1 MIEMLISFMESP
13 IIRYSLYEQIYDKF
27 LIPKEKFIFSVSN
40 YIADI
45 NFGSISYNLKNNLIF
60 YLNYLNSGKI
70 QKFDESGNFIGEFY
84 ANFINFSLYKN
95 YFKFNVPNDL
105 NLDIYFKFN
114 VHYESVIKNDLNLSL
129 GVFFSETFKNLNLNL
144 FFDYLGLNTPMI
156 FGINGNYENF
166 SINISYEL
174 GYNTIYNI
182 AYKTTISRSLNFY
195 ISYSNRYSDF
205 NISNDLITGFL
216 ASIEMNLK
224 KYKIGYGIRALSEYG
239 FLNTIQIAYE

>member
-27 LIPKEKFIFSVSN
+27 FIPKEKFIFSVSN

-95 YFKFNVPNDL
+95 YFKFNV
-105 NLDIYFKFN
+105 
-114 VHYESVIKNDLNLSL
+114 HYESIIKNDLNLSL
-129 GVFFSETFKNLNLNL
+129 GAYYSKTIKNINLNL
-144 FFDYLGLNTPMI
+144 FFDYFGLNTPII

-174 GYNTIYNI
+174 GYKTIYNI
-182 AYKTTISRSLNFY
+182 AYKKAISRSLNFY

-239 FLNTIQIAYE
+239 FINTIQVAYE

>member
-27 LIPKEKFIFSVSN
+27 FIPKEKFIFSVSN

-45 NFGSISYNLKNNLIF
+45 NFGSISYNLKSNLIF

-95 YFKFNVPNDL
+95 N
-105 NLDIYFKFN
+105 FKFN
-114 VHYESVIKNDLNLSL
+114 VHYESIIKNDLNLSL
-129 GVFFSETFKNLNLNL
+129 GVFFSETFKNINLNL
-144 FFDYLGLNTPMI
+144 FFDYFGLNTPII

-166 SINISYEL
+166 SISASYEL
-174 GYNTIYNI
+174 NYKTIYNI
-182 AYKTTISRSLNFY
+182 AYKKTISRSLILY

-205 NISNDLITGFL
+205 NISKDLLTGFL
-216 ASIEMNLK
+216 AGIEINFK
-224 KYKIGYGIRALSEYG
+224 KYKIGYGIRVLSEYG
-239 FLNTIQIAYE
+239 FINTIQVAYE

>member
-1 MIEMLISFMESP
+1 LEGKQKKDFMNMIEMLISFMESP

-70 QKFDESGNFIGEFY
+70 EKFDESGNFIGEFY

-95 YFKFNVPNDL
+95 YFKFNV
-105 NLDIYFKFN
+105 
-114 VHYESVIKNDLNLSL
+114 HYESIIKSDLNLSL

-144 FFDYLGLNTPMI
+144 FFDYLGLNTPII

-166 SINISYEL
+166 SISASYEL
-174 GYNTIYNI
+174 GYKTIYNI
-182 AYKTTISRSLNFY
+182 AYKTTISRNLILY

-205 NISNDLITGFL
+205 NISKDLLTGFL
-216 ASIEMNLK
+216 AGIEINFK

-239 FLNTIQIAYE
+239 FINTIQIAYE

>member
-27 LIPKEKFIFSVSN
+27 FIPKEKFIFSVSN

-70 QKFDESGNFIGEFY
+70 QKFDESGNFMGEFY
-84 ANFINFSLYKN
+84 ANFINLSLYKN
-95 YFKFNVPNDL
+95 YFKFNV
-105 NLDIYFKFN
+105 
-114 VHYESVIKNDLNLSL
+114 HYESIIKNDLNLSL

-144 FFDYLGLNTPMI
+144 FFDYLGLNTPII
-156 FGINGNYENF
+156 FGINGNYKNF
-166 SINISYEL
+166 NINISYEL
-174 GYNTIYNI
+174 GYKTIYNI
-182 AYKTTISRSLNFY
+182 AYKKTISRSLILY

-205 NISNDLITGFL
+205 NISKDLLTGFL
-216 ASIEMNLK
+216 AGIEINLK
-224 KYKIGYGIRALSEYG
+224 KYKIGYGIRVLSEYG
-239 FLNTIQIAYE
+239 FINTIQVAYE

>member
-95 YFKFNVPNDL
+95 YFKFNV
-105 NLDIYFKFN
+105 
-114 VHYESVIKNDLNLSL
+114 HYESIIKNDLNLSL
-129 GVFFSETFKNLNLNL
+129 GVFFSETFKNINLNL

-156 FGINGNYENF
+156 FGINGNYKNF
-166 SINISYEL
+166 SISASYEL
-174 GYNTIYNI
+174 NYKTIYNI
-182 AYKTTISRSLNFY
+182 AYKKTISRSLNFY

-239 FLNTIQIAYE
+239 FINTIQVAYE

>member
-27 LIPKEKFIFSVSN
+27 FIPKEKFIFSVSN

-70 QKFDESGNFIGEFY
+70 EKFDESGNFIGEFY

-95 YFKFNVPNDL
+95 YFKFNV
-105 NLDIYFKFN
+105 
-114 VHYESVIKNDLNLSL
+114 HYESIIKNDLNLSL
-129 GVFFSETFKNLNLNL
+129 GAYYSKTIKNLNLNL
-144 FFDYLGLNTPMI
+144 FFDYLGLNTPII
-156 FGINGNYENF
+156 FGINGNYKNF
-166 SINISYEL
+166 SIKISYEL
-174 GYNTIYNI
+174 GYKTIYNI
-182 AYKTTISRSLNFY
+182 AYKKTISRSLNFY

-205 NISNDLITGFL
+205 NISDDLITGFL

-224 KYKIGYGIRALSEYG
+224 KYKIGYGIRVLSEYG
-239 FLNTIQIAYE
+239 FINTIQVAYE